1 MGFLDSFQEATNKIQ
16 KETKYKKTISDNKA
30 NVEKMYSEMGRKVY
44 ETRTIDE
51 GLVAYIGEKVEAIDK
66 LLKENEELQV
76 EILKLNNKKICPN
89 CKAEVDINTMFCPQ
103 CGKEQEK
110 VEVEPFVPTGKRKCS
125 GCGQVI
131 DDKNVFCPNCG
142 AKKEVVEEPKT
153 ADVKT
158 DEAKEVEVVENAEI
172 KAEEAAE
179 EKTEE

>member
-76 EILKLNNKKICPN
+76 EILKLNNK
-89 CKAEVDINTMFCPQ
+89 
-103 CGKEQEK
+103 
-110 VEVEPFVPTGKRKCS
+110 
-125 GCGQVI
+125 
-131 DDKNVFCPNCG
+131 
-142 AKKEVVEEPKT
+142 
-153 ADVKT
+153 
-158 DEAKEVEVVENAEI
+158 
-172 KAEEAAE
+172 
-179 EKTEE
+179 